1 MQGAGQPAHS
11 SRGLRYWV
19 SLDCGQAHDYSAALV
34 SERVTSGHSDQKS
47 KRLHFSE
54 RVQSGQSDHSAIHIG
69 SISRAPLRTP
79 YPKIAK
85 AVVSKCCELEPV
97 GAFGERPDIGLIIDA
112 GGVGRAVRDL
122 VRDEIR
128 KLGASAPRIHFWPVA
143 ATGGGRVTI
152 SGGFIN
158 VPKKDLVTS
167 AVVALQDG
175 TLKIGDVEN
184 ADVLRKELA
193 EYRVKLTKKGN
204 ETYEGAGRN
213 DDLVYGLALAT
224 WAWSFTSNREEHH
237 AGNRGNDPFE
247 SLRHR
252 GRAL

>member
-1 MQGAGQPAHS
+1 VMQG
-11 SRGLRYWV
+11 SRRREGSTIRYWV

-34 SERVTSGHSDQKS
+34 SERVTPVGVTNGDRSPHS
-47 KRLHFSE
+47 E
-54 RVQSGQSDHSAIHIG
+54 IHVG
-69 SISRAPLRTP
+69 SIDRAPLRTP
-79 YPKIAK
+79 YPTIAK
-85 AVVSKCCELEPV
+85 AVVAKCCELEPV

-122 VRDEIR
+122 VRAELSRRSDT
-128 KLGASAPRIHFWPVA
+128 PRIHFWPVA

-152 SGGFIN
+152 GGGFIN

>member
-1 MQGAGQPAHS
+1 MV
-11 SRGLRYWV
+11 RYWV

-34 SERVTSGHSDQKS
+34 SERIAPRGEIST
-47 KRLHFSE
+47 RIE
-54 RVQSGQSDHSAIHIG
+54 IHVG
-69 SISRAPLRTP
+69 GISRAPLRTP
-79 YPKIAK
+79 YPTIAK

-97 GAFGERPDIGLIIDA
+97 GAFGERADIGLIIDA

-122 VRDEIR
+122 IREEISR
-128 KLGASAPRIHFWPVA
+128 RREKAPRIHFWPVS

-158 VPKKDLVTS
+158 VPKKDLITS

-175 TLKIGDVEN
+175 TLKIGDVKD
-184 ADVLRKELA
+184 ADLLLKELA

-213 DDLVYGLALAT
+213 DDLVYSLALAT
-224 WAWSFTSNREEHH
+224 WAWSHTRKENNVPHT
-237 AGNRGNDPFE
+237 
-247 SLRHR
+247 
-252 GRAL
+252 GRSPGAFADALQL

>member
-1 MQGAGQPAHS
+1 MS
-11 SRGLRYWV
+11 MRYWV

-34 SERVTSGHSDQKS
+34 SERVTPIGVENGDQSPHS
-47 KRLHFSE
+47 E
-54 RVQSGQSDHSAIHIG
+54 IHVG

-122 VRDEIR
+122 VGDEIR
-128 KLGASAPRIHFWPVA
+128 KLGPAAPRIHFWPVA
-143 ATGGGRVTI
+143 ATSGGRVSI
-152 SGGFIN
+152 GGGFIN

-193 EYRVKLTKKGN
+193 EYRVKLTKRGN
-204 ETYEGAGRN
+204 ETYEGGGRN
-213 DDLVYGLALAT
+213 DDLVYSLALAC
-224 WAWSFTSNREEHH
+224 WAWSHTGKDENVSH
-237 AGNRGNDPFE
+237 AYRGAGLFGDMDRPAM
-247 SLRHR
+247 LRSSQ
-252 GRAL
+252 

>member
-1 MQGAGQPAHS
+1 VVKG
-11 SRGLRYWV
+11 SRRREGSTIRYWV

-34 SERVTSGHSDQKS
+34 SERVQNSNQ
-47 KRLHFSE
+47 LE
-54 RVQSGQSDHSAIHIG
+54 IHVG

-128 KLGASAPRIHFWPVA
+128 KLGSNAPRIHFWPVA
-143 ATGGGRVTI
+143 ATSGGRVTI
-152 SGGFIN
+152 GGGFIN

-175 TLKIGDVEN
+175 TLKIGDVDN

-213 DDLVYGLALAT
+213 DDLVYSLALAT
-224 WAWSFTSNREEHH
+224 WAWSFTGKDEISTH
-237 AGNRGNDPFE
+237 A
-247 SLRHR
+247 HR
-252 GRAL
+252 GTGLFADAKAP